1 MTIYVTVET
10 CLGIVAEVRGFLRK
24 QSARAAERK
33 WLKETNI
40 KNKADRQAK
49 ADGGMEFLVFEA
61 ELKP

>member
-33 WLKETNI
+33 MVKKTNI
-40 KNKADRQAK
+40 KDKADRQAR
-49 ADGGMEFLVFEA
+49 ADGGTEFLVFEA